1 MKNLNHFLQPVK
13 KFAKG
18 LFVLF
23 TLNLFLVFCMFIFDS
38 CQKANYESSRSGQAK
53 DKFIY
58 ALKSNKDVI
67 GAVTF
72 KNAHTTAARGAAP
85 ANEQPTEYES
95 VYLDFPTNV
104 SPETNVMYQNTNSIQ
119 SLSDLINLSEADLAY
134 EPSETNTSY
143 QIDIPVESVM
153 NSLNPLIMEAKQY
166 LYAKGFT
173 DSEIQNMIITE
184 GGTEQDL
191 IPFVM
196 TLSQIENGQQVAY
209 IYPNIFVSSAN
220 AMNTYVKCAMVAI
233 GADALWALGGSAA
246 ASWSKA
252 AMARAFGA
260 VAKRFLGPIGVAI
273 AVVSFGVC
281 LAES

>member
-1 MKNLNHFLQPVK
+1 MKIVNQILHPFK
-13 KFAKG
+13 KFTKG
-18 LFVLF
+18 MLALL
-23 TLNLFLVFCMFIFDS
+23 TLNLLIVLCVFIFES
-38 CQKANYESSRSGQAK
+38 CKKSNYESSQSGQAK
-53 DKFIY
+53 DKFLS
-58 ALKSNKDVI
+58 ALNHNKKLI
-67 GAVTF
+67 GATAF
-72 KNAHTTAARGAAP
+72 KSSSTTITRSVAP
-85 ANEQPTEYES
+85 ANEQPTVYES
-95 VYLDFPTNV
+95 VYVDFPTEV
-104 SPETNVMYQNTNSIQ
+104 STEANAMYQNTNSIQ
-119 SLSDLINLSEADLAY
+119 ALSDLINLFDADLEY
-134 EPSETNTSY
+134 EPSETNSTY
-143 QIDIPVESVM
+143 QIDIPVEPVI
-153 NSLNPLIMEAKQY
+153 NSLNPLIAEAKQY
-166 LYAKGFT
+166 LYAKGFS
-173 DSEIQNMIITE
+173 DSEIQNMIVTE

-196 TLSQIENGQQVAY
+196 SLSQIENSQQVAY
-209 IYPNIFVSSAN
+209 NYPNLFVNSAN